1 MPVLLTLPS
10 IAALAIIA
18 MVLLLTYAW
27 EATFGQLLDALIAVL
42 NKVTIRIPHYR
53 TIHVFAPVTVFLQ
66 QIQNLVHRLSAIAGK
81 ANTIM
86 WNAFTHHLAL
96 AWQAIGES
104 IDLVSRETARAL
116 QYLRDHKIQAL
127 ITATTGPL
135 GLLVYN
141 ERKKLA
147 ALALAIAHAAAHPG
161 RLVTHTIERVKVI
174 EHRTVKIISRT
185 VPAAVA
191 GAIAIPRGAI
201 HGLERDVSALQ
212 DWVKAH
218 ARQVVVAGSL
228 GLVMA
233 ALAKIG
239 LGWARCSKVGRVG
252 RRICGMNDSL
262 LDDLLIGSLIYASS
276 ISVVT
281 LARECQGFTS
291 DVDDAVRFFV
301 RELH

>member
-66 QIQNLVHRLSAIAGK
+66 HIQNLVHRLSAIAGK

-104 IDLVSRETARAL
+104 IDLVSHETARAL

-127 ITATTGPL
+127 ILAWGNPL
-135 GLLVYN
+135 VALVYGLRSQIASLATDAAHSVAHTLRPVTRTAIRTEKAVAAIPKIVYN
-141 ERKKLA
+141 TVPVLLA
-147 ALALAIAHAAAHPG
+147 ASL
-161 RLVTHTIERVKVI
+161 
-174 EHRTVKIISRT
+174 
-185 VPAAVA
+185 
-191 GAIAIPRGAI
+191 AIPRGAI

-218 ARQVVVAGSL
+218 ARQVVVAGSA
-228 GLVMA
+228 GLVIA

-252 RRICGMNDSL
+252 RSVCGMNADY
-262 LDDLLIGSLIYASS
+262 LDDLLAASLAIFGT
-276 ISVVT
+276 ISLVEVAKEMQGITDEVT
-281 LARECQGFTS
+281 S
-291 DVDDAVRFFV
+291 AVRIFT
-301 RELH
+301 RAA